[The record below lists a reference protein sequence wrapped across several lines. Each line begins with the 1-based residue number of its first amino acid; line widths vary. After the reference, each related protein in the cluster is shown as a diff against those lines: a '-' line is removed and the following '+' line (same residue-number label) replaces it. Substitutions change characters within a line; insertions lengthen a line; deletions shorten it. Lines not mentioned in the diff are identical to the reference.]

1 MVSNEIYTGSG
12 ASVTLIPE
20 MEFII
25 SEGFGTTKGSVNLL
39 ERDGTTKTTLKWTV
53 NNSSRLVPDIY
64 KGCMAKIEKY
74 NASGTSLSDPET
86 LLIKSN
92 TEGTLV
98 FAHNLD
104 TDSDVRWYKC
114 TILSFGTPIYSP
126 AAIGGKPS
134 LLADNWLGL
143 VETFTPPTITPQVKQ
158 LNLALGGTR
167 NFGFQFHGSEDIG
180 EASIDVS
187 LNNGS
192 WLYYALGKMSYS
204 ANQVNTKTLN
214 ASLENGKAYGLT
226 SSGSKIHRV
235 EDSKILPPI
244 DAGETK
250 TNYKQIT
257 GDVTYTFSENDSGD
271 LPSFALEVTNEK
283 GNVTDANY
291 FQDASKERLMSH
303 VYTGC
308 QVNTLTLNFE
318 EGQEV
323 KASVSAQ
330 ARKAHR
336 TDTNYTPKRMVRTT
350 SSLFNYPSDVND
362 NTPYMYSDGTLKMYG
377 QTLGRVK
384 SGSVTIANTLTPHK
398 YIGSYDRTIT
408 TAHTAGQRTY
418 EIQLTLMIT
427 DRTIWDELRKQTETN
442 DTSSN
447 DVLIEIEFAKSDTD
461 KITLKFNDYIT
472 TAVDVP
478 FPTDKGPLEV
488 SITAQA
494 RTLNTCE
501 YTGKW
506 IIQG

>member
-1 MVSNEIYTGSG
+1 MVSNEIYTGAGVS
-12 ASVTLIPE
+12 ATLIPE
-20 MEFII
+20 MDLKI
-25 SEGFGTTKGSVNLL
+25 SDDYGGTDKLCVTSNSQKTIDLDGSPLLEVNLYRGCFAKL
-39 ERDGTTKTTLKWTV
+39 ENYTSTTDTV
-53 NNSSRLVPDIY
+53 SS
-64 KGCMAKIEKY
+64 
-74 NASGTSLSDPET
+74 TQT
-86 LLIKSN
+86 LLIESN
-92 TEGTLV
+92 TADKIT
-98 FAHNLD
+98 FAHALS
-104 TDSDVRWYKC
+104 TDSTDKFKI
-114 TILSFGTPIYSP
+114 TILGFGAPIY
-126 AAIGGKPS
+126 AKPIS
-134 LLADNWLGL
+134 TDPSRHALLSDNWLGL

-167 NFGFQFHGSEDIG
+167 NFGFQFHGSEDVG

-192 WLYYALGKMSYS
+192 WLYYTLGKMSYTTTNLDS
-204 ANQVNTKTLN
+204 TKKLSDTLG
-214 ASLENGKAYGLT
+214 ASHNGFGFAK
-226 SSGSKIHRV
+226 SGESIIYRV
-235 EDSKILPPI
+235 EDGQIYPAVNGAIHDK
-244 DAGETK
+244 DEFK
-250 TNYKQIT
+250 KIT
-257 GDVTYTFSENDSGD
+257 GDITYTFTENDSGD

-283 GNVTDANY
+283 GNVSDADY
-291 FQDASKERLMSH
+291 YQDSSREKLMSY

-336 TDTNYTPKRMVRTT
+336 TENNYTPKRKVRTV

-398 YIGSYDRTIT
+398 YIGNYDRTIT

-427 DRTIWDELRKQTETN
+427 DRTIWDELRKQTEVDSTLG
-442 DTSSN
+442 
-447 DVLIEIEFAKSDTD
+447 LIEIEFAKSDTD
-461 KITLKFNDYIT
+461 KITLKFDNYIT

-488 SITAQA
+488 SVTAQA
-494 RTLNTCE
+494 RSLNTCE
-501 YTGKW
+501 YRGKW